1 MHELSNDMNSDA
13 AADKDKLYCC
23 DLDLDLE
30 DEDQLWFDPWEG
42 QIELL
47 TNKADLDM
55 NSKSLLEHELSLEE
69 EFEEFPKRKTLL
81 LRHTTTSVP
90 NDNFH
95 SAHTLFW
102 NHQCEE
108 DVSDEVLSS

>member
-1 MHELSNDMNSDA
+1 
-13 AADKDKLYCC
+13 
-23 DLDLDLE
+23 
-30 DEDQLWFDPWEG
+30 
-42 QIELL
+42 
-47 TNKADLDM
+47 M
-55 NSKSLLEHELSLEE
+55 NSKSLEHELSLEE

-108 DVSDEVLSS
+108 DVSDEVLHLILVQLAVHILLIGCFVAAKATKVHSGVFI